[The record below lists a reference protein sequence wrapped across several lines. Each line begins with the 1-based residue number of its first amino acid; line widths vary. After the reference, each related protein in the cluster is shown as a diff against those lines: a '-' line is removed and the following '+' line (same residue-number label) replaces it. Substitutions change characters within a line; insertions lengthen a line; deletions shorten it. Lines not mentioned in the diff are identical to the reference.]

1 MQRKAVL
8 SLRDAKSG
16 NANQLKAP
24 CGKKALVK
32 LLRWHFGEASVLFSQ
47 VAASKISRD
56 PPTDS
61 NEKYARPV
69 LGGSTL
75 PYSRRGRT
83 GRPPTNKDP
92 KSEKR
97 SDFVYLPR
105 DEAFGHLKSSDF
117 LTYGL
122 KSIAQDVMPVLTD
135 AFDANILT
143 LEFGDFD
150 EVDKLYTGG
159 ITLPTNFLS
168 KFSPLPVLKEI
179 LRTDGEQFLKYPPPK
194 VMQVNKSAWMTDEEF
209 SRETLAG
216 VNPNV
221 IKSLEEFPPGSKLD
235 SKVYGDHTSTMKKE
249 HLEPNLGGL
258 TVEQAV
264 EKKKLFIL
272 DHHDYLIPY
281 LRRINSSKTKAY
293 ATRTI
298 FFLKDDGTLKPLAIE
313 LSKPHPQGEEHGPVS
328 DVYLPAYEGVEGY
341 I

>member
-1 MQRKAVL
+1 MRQE
-8 SLRDAKSG
+8 S
-16 NANQLKAP
+16 
-24 CGKKALVK
+24 
-32 LLRWHFGEASVLFSQ
+32 FGEASAMAFCFYNDLGN
-47 VAASKISRD
+47 
-56 PPTDS
+56 PDS

>member
-8 SLRDAKSG
+8 PLRDAKSS
-16 NANQLKAP
+16 NANQMKAL
-24 CGKKALVK
+24 CGKEALVK

-47 VAASKISRD
+47 VAKGLRNDTGLKLGIPMSDRIYVMAEWVTASKISRD

-75 PYSRRGRT
+75 PYPRRGRT

-92 KSEKR
+92 KSEKW

-122 KSIAQDVMPVLTD
+122 KSVAQDVMPVLTD

-143 LEFGDFD
+143 LEFGDFA

-194 VMQVNKSAWMTDEEF
+194 VMQVNKSAWMTDEKF

-258 TVEQAV
+258 TVEQ
-264 EKKKLFIL
+264 
-272 DHHDYLIPY
+272 
-281 LRRINSSKTKAY
+281 
-293 ATRTI
+293 
-298 FFLKDDGTLKPLAIE
+298 PLAIE
-313 LSKPHPQGEEHGPVS
+313 LSKPHPQREEHGPVS
-328 DVYLPAYEGVEGY
+328 DVYLPTYEGVEGY

>member
-1 MQRKAVL
+1 MSIFYNDL
-8 SLRDAKSG
+8 G
-16 NANQLKAP
+16 NP
-24 CGKKALVK
+24 
-32 LLRWHFGEASVLFSQ
+32 
-47 VAASKISRD
+47 
-56 PPTDS
+56 DS

-75 PYSRRGRT
+75 PYPRRGRT

-92 KSEKR
+92 KSEKW

-122 KSIAQDVMPVLTD
+122 KSVAQDVMPVLTD

-143 LEFGDFD
+143 LEFGDFA

-194 VMQVNKSAWMTDEEF
+194 VMQVNKSAWMTDEKF

-258 TVEQAV
+258 TVEQAI
-264 EKKKLFIL
+264 EKKKLFIFEKNKFKQDKGL
-272 DHHDYLIPY
+272 CYKD
-281 LRRINSSKTKAY
+281 N
-293 ATRTI
+293 
-298 FFLKDDGTLKPLAIE
+298 FLLE
-313 LSKPHPQGEEHGPVS
+313 R
-328 DVYLPAYEGVEGY
+328 
-341 I
+341 